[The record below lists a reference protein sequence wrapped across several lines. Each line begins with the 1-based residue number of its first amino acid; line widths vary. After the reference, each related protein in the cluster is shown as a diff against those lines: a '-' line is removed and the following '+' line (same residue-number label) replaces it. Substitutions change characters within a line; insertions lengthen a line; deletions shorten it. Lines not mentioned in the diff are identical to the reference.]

1 MSNGGEEMIYSK
13 LKGIMKEKNY
23 SQSKLAK
30 KLNITTQSLNAKLN
44 GRSQFTIKEA
54 LDIIS
59 ILNIENSNDVVE
71 IFFKNNIPNMQR
83 KIS

>member
-1 MSNGGEEMIYSK
+1 MAYNK

-23 SQSKLAK
+23 SQSKLAEILK
-30 KLNITTQSLNAKLN
+30 ISTQSLNAKLN
-44 GRSQFTIKEA
+44 GRSQFTVQEA
-54 LDIIS
+54 FEIIS
-59 ILNIENSNDVVE
+59 ILKIESSNDIVE

>member
-1 MSNGGEEMIYSK
+1 MIYNK
-13 LKGIMKEKNY
+13 LKGIMKENNC

-44 GRSQFTIKEA
+44 GRTQFTIREA
-54 LDIIS
+54 VDIIS
-59 ILNIENSNDVVE
+59 IFNIKNPNDITE
-71 IFFKNNIPNMQR
+71 IFFTNSIPNKQR

>member
-1 MSNGGEEMIYSK
+1 MIYNK

-30 KLNITTQSLNAKLN
+30 CLNITTQSLNAKLN
-44 GRSQFTIKEA
+44 GRSQFTVKEA
-54 LDIIS
+54 FEIIS
-59 ILNIENSNDVVE
+59 ILNIENSNDVIE
-71 IFFKNNIPNMQR
+71 IFFKRNIPNMQQ

>member
-1 MSNGGEEMIYSK
+1 MIYNK

-30 KLNITTQSLNAKLN
+30 SLNITTQSLNAKLN

-54 LDIIS
+54 FDIIS
-59 ILNIENSNDVVE
+59 ILDIENSNDVVE
-71 IFFKNNIPNMQR
+71 IFFKNNIPKMQQ
-83 KIS
+83 KIG

>member
-1 MSNGGEEMIYSK
+1 MIYNK

-30 KLNITTQSLNAKLN
+30 SLNITTQSLNAKLN

-54 LDIIS
+54 FDIIS
-59 ILNIENSNDVVE
+59 ILDIENSNDVVE
-71 IFFKNNIPNMQR
+71 IFFKNSIPKMQQ
-83 KIS
+83 KVG